1 MAIQDRSRTLFWQV
15 TVVLVALVTAGI
27 AVVIPVFVLFTTDEE
42 PSPAPGLSA
51 TLVEQ
56 SLEELRDRLDPI
68 QVDVDAM
75 SARLDAIEDASPAAV
90 SAQRLSSVEATV
102 GALET
107 GLAGIQ
113 SSLRLDG
120 MDILEVAR
128 LRDDVNNLADDLIR
142 VEANVQRDVSEV
154 SGTTENSLLLVNGR
168 VSSLDDRLVTL
179 FVTLITVIGIIA
191 TLVMGVLLYLLANR
205 NTT

>member
-1 MAIQDRSRTLFWQV
+1 
-15 TVVLVALVTAGI
+15 
-27 AVVIPVFVLFTTDEE
+27 
-42 PSPAPGLSA
+42 
-51 TLVEQ
+51 
-56 SLEELRDRLDPI
+56 
-68 QVDVDAM
+68 M